1 MKLTTI
7 ARTLIATSLLALTAQ
22 AASPDTTRWP
32 TLGPAAT
39 LAAAPYAPILAATK
53 AGERIVAVGDHGV
66 ILLSDDGQHF
76 RQAKSVPFR
85 SLLTSVQFVDSRRG
99 FAAGHDG
106 VVLGTTDSGDNWT
119 LLRATPGVE
128 KPILSLHFDNPEHG
142 LAVGLFGWA
151 IETSDGGRSW
161 NERHIGKDENSD
173 QHLFRLFTSP
183 KGTWLIAAEAG
194 TVMRSVDAGKTWQA
208 VDTGNLGSFWD
219 GLALADGTL
228 LVCGMRGHLYRSV
241 DDGLNWQV
249 VESGTTQSLTSIA
262 QLANGTVLIVGMNG
276 VVLRSSDNG
285 ATFSSTQREQGE
297 PLTAVMER
305 DGNPQFFSMVGPV
318 APNRVSP

>member
-1 MKLTTI
+1 MKLKTI

-22 AASPDTTRWP
+22 AASPDTTRWL

-39 LAAAPYAPILAATK
+39 LAAAPYAPILAAAK
-53 AGERIVAVGDHGV
+53 AGERMVAVGDHGV

-85 SLLTSVQFVDSRRG
+85 SLLTSVQFVDARRG

-106 VVLGTTDSGDNWT
+106 VVLGTTDGGDTWT

-128 KPILSLHFDNPEHG
+128 KPILSLHFESAEHG

-151 IETSDGGRSW
+151 IETSDGGRTW
-161 NERHIGKDENSD
+161 TERHIGKDENSD

-183 KGTWLIAAEAG
+183 KATWLIAAEAG
-194 TVMRSVDAGKTWQA
+194 TVLRSVDAGKTWQG
-208 VDTGNLGSFWD
+208 VETGNLGSFWD
-219 GLALADGTL
+219 GLALTDGTL
-228 LVCGMRGHLYRSV
+228 LVCGMRGHIYRS
-241 DDGLNWQV
+241 DNDGLTWQA

-262 QLANGTVLIVGMNG
+262 QLSDGSVLIVGMNG
-276 VVLRSSDNG
+276 VVLRSADNG
-285 ATFSSTQREQGE
+285 ATFTSARRDQGE

-305 DGNPQFFSMVGPV
+305 DGHPQFFSMVGPV
-318 APNRVSP
+318 ALDRVSP